1 MLRLSKIV
9 KSYKETGALSE
20 NVSVVGFLDDKVFL
34 TKGGDV
40 GVVLR
45 VEGVDYECLDHK
57 QTDSLTKRLES
68 ALRLLGPQ
76 YRVYQILFKSS
87 GETIP
92 HGEYDNP
99 VVRQAVDDRSAYFE
113 QKAGELY
120 SLQIYY
126 VILYEGTAHHRSIT
140 GTIARLA
147 SEPKGAAEELKGLLS
162 SKKQTLL
169 IGGTIEKQH
178 RTLLHQVRSLILQL
192 SDFVLIETC
201 GKHEAFKVLKRLLN
215 FSSAKFEHARLKY
228 DTHVDYFLAD
238 SALE

>member
-9 KSYKETGALSE
+9 KSYKETGALNE
-20 NVSVVGFLDDKVFL
+20 HVAIFGFLDDKVFL

-76 YRVYQILFKSS
+76 YRVYQILFKAS

-92 HGEYDNP
+92 HGEYANP
-99 VVRQAVDDRSAYFE
+99 VVRQAVDDRTAYFE
-113 QKAGELY
+113 RKAGELY

-126 VILYEGTAHHRSIT
+126 VILYEGTAHL
-140 GTIARLA
+140 GIAVTYFR
-147 SEPKGAAEELKGLLS
+147 E
-162 SKKQTLL
+162 
-169 IGGTIEKQH
+169 
-178 RTLLHQVRSLILQL
+178 
-192 SDFVLIETC
+192 D
-201 GKHEAFKVLKRLLN
+201 EAFQ
-215 FSSAKFEHARLKY
+215 
-228 DTHVDYFLAD
+228 
-238 SALE
+238 